1 MVAYRAGPAAR
12 GRCLRPSIGPMPS
25 APRATIVDPMTV
37 VLAIAVLLLV
47 GVVLYLLL
55 GRQEEPVAE
64 PDLGPA
70 IQEATQNV
78 ASQMMSNLLRA
89 NEEARKVDVANAAAA
104 LDRRQGEIDK
114 SQLEIR
120 QLADRIAKGQEKIE
134 HEVRRRGEVDLQ
146 TRTLLEQVG
155 QTVGNL
161 NSETAGL
168 KKALRQ
174 PQTRGQWGEMQLRRC
189 IEIAGMTE
197 HVDFELQETLRTEE
211 GQLRPDARF
220 MLPEG
225 RSFVA
230 DSKVSFEAF
239 LDAQEAED
247 ESTRQIHLARLARQ
261 AREHV
266 RSLSTKDYQG
276 QFKAGEVPDL
286 VICFMPNEPA
296 MHAALAADPELFEY
310 ALERNVLLVG
320 PTSLI
325 GLLRTMELGWR
336 QERMVAEAAEIAE
349 AAKTLHGRF
358 SRFLG
363 EFERVGKGLTT
374 AAGAYD
380 KAVGSMEARLLPSLR
395 KVEGMGVAPGK
406 EIEPP
411 EPTQITVRQI
421 SAPELREASAP
432 ETGPA
437 GERDAA

>member
-1 MVAYRAGPAAR
+1 
-12 GRCLRPSIGPMPS
+12 
-25 APRATIVDPMTV
+25 
-37 VLAIAVLLLV
+37 
-47 GVVLYLLL
+47 
-55 GRQEEPVAE
+55 
-64 PDLGPA
+64 
-70 IQEATQNV
+70 
-78 ASQMMSNLLRA
+78 MMSNLLQA
-89 NEEARKVDVANAAAA
+89 NEEARKVDVANAEAA
-104 LDRRQGEIDK
+104 LDKRQGEIEK
-114 SQLEIR
+114 RQAEMK
-120 QLADRIAKGQEKIE
+120 QLADRIAQGQEKIE

-161 NSETAGL
+161 NAETAGL

-197 HVDFELQETLRTEE
+197 HVDFELQETLRTDE

-220 MLPEG
+220 LLPEG

-230 DSKVSFEAF
+230 DSKVPFDAF
-239 LDAQEAED
+239 LDIQEAED

-266 RSLSTKDYQG
+266 RSLSSKDYQG
-276 QFKAGEVPDL
+276 QFRAGEMPDL

-349 AAKTLHGRF
+349 AAGTLHARF

-363 EFERVGKGLTT
+363 EFERVGKGITT
-374 AAGAYD
+374 AATAYD

-406 EIEPP
+406 EIAPP

-421 SAPELREASAP
+421 SAPELRAAAEEPDPAS
-432 ETGPA
+432 
-437 GERDAA
+437 ERDAA

>member
-1 MVAYRAGPAAR
+1 
-12 GRCLRPSIGPMPS
+12 
-25 APRATIVDPMTV
+25 MTV
-37 VLAIAVLLLV
+37 VLAIIVLLLAAAVAYLAV
-47 GVVLYLLL
+47 G
-55 GRQEEPVAE
+55 RKEEPAPE

-70 IQEATQNV
+70 IQEATAQV

-89 NEEARKVDVANAAAA
+89 NEEARKVDVANAEAA
-104 LDRRQGEIDK
+104 LAKRQGEIDK
-114 SQLEIR
+114 RQAEI
-120 QLADRIAKGQEKIE
+120 QALTDRIARGQEKIE
-134 HEVRRRGEVDLQ
+134 AEVRKRGEVDLQ
-146 TRTLLEQVG
+146 TRTLLEQMG

-197 HVDFELQETLRTEE
+197 HVDFELQETLRTED

-220 MLPEG
+220 LLPEG

-230 DSKVSFEAF
+230 DSKVPFDAF
-239 LDAQEAED
+239 LDVQESED
-247 ESTRQIHLARLARQ
+247 ESTRQIHLSRLARQ

-266 RSLSTKDYQG
+266 RSLSSKDYQG
-276 QFKAGEVPDL
+276 QFKAGETPDL

-349 AAKTLHGRF
+349 AAGTLHSRF

-374 AAGAYD
+374 AASAYD
-380 KAVGSMEARLLPSLR
+380 KAVGSMEARLLPQLR

-411 EPTQITVRQI
+411 EPTQITVRQV
-421 SAPELREASAP
+421 SAPELREAGVEP
-432 ETGPA
+432 EPT

>member
-1 MVAYRAGPAAR
+1 M
-12 GRCLRPSIGPMPS
+12 
-25 APRATIVDPMTV
+25 TI
-37 VLAIAVLLLV
+37 VLAIIILLLAA
-47 GVVLYLLL
+47 VVAGLLYVLL
-55 GRQEEPVAE
+55 GRPEEPVVE

-70 IQEATQNV
+70 IQEATAQV
-78 ASQMMSNLLRA
+78 ASQMMSNLLQA
-89 NEEARKVDVANAAAA
+89 NEEARKVDVANAEAA
-104 LDRRQGEIDK
+104 LDKRQSEIDK
-114 SQLEIR
+114 RQAEIKV
-120 QLADRIAKGQEKIE
+120 LTDRIARGQEKIE
-134 HEVRRRGEVDLQ
+134 AEVRKRGEVDLQ
-146 TRTLLEQVG
+146 TRTLLEQMG

-174 PQTRGQWGEMQLRRC
+174 PQTRGQWGELQLRRC

-197 HVDFELQETLRTEE
+197 HVDFELQETLRTED
-211 GQLRPDARF
+211 GRLRPDARF
-220 MLPEG
+220 LLPEG

-230 DSKVSFEAF
+230 DSKVPLDAF

-247 ESTRQIHLARLARQ
+247 ESTRLVHLARHARQ

-266 RSLSTKDYQG
+266 RSLSSKDYQG
-276 QFKAGEVPDL
+276 QFKAGEMPDL
-286 VICFMPNEPA
+286 VVCFIPNEPA
-296 MHAALAADPELFEY
+296 LHAAFAADPELFDY
-310 ALERNVLLVG
+310 ALERNVLLVS

-349 AAKTLHGRF
+349 AAGTLHARF

-363 EFERVGKGLTT
+363 EFEGVGKGLTT
-374 AAGAYD
+374 AAKAYD
-380 KAVGSMEARLLPSLR
+380 KAVGSMEGRLLPQLR

-411 EPTQITVRQI
+411 EPTHITIRQI
-421 SAPELREASAP
+421 AAPELREASEEP
-432 ETGPA
+432 RST